1 MANLLDTL
9 IVKGLPLENRLVLP
23 PMQTSLAT
31 AQGSVTDKLIKYYV
45 QRSQAPGLIIVEHSY
60 ISPEGR
66 VSDKQLGIYDDSL
79 IPGLE
84 SLSSQVHSTGT
95 PIVIQINHAGRK
107 ASTDVTGVQ
116 PVAPSPTTSARELTS
131 DELPI
136 LVDQYVA
143 ATERAIK
150 AGFDGVEVHGAHGFL
165 LNQFYSPL
173 ANQRTDFFG
182 GSLENQM
189 RLPLEIVTRVRQIL
203 GNRLLLYRLGVVD
216 LESNGIQINDSRLFA
231 RKLVDAG
238 VDIIDVSGGLC
249 GSRPTQLEKTQ
260 GFFIPQAHTIKQ
272 SVDVPVIG
280 VGAIRDPEYA
290 NRLIT
295 EDTVDLIAVGRPML
309 NDATWATHFLN
320 KLRI

>member
-84 SLSSQVHSTGT
+84 SLSSQVHSSGT

-131 DELPI
+131 DELPN

>member
-31 AQGSVTDKLIKYYV
+31 TQGSVTDKLINYYV
-45 QRSQAPGLIIVEHSY
+45 QRSPAPGLIIVEHSY

-84 SLSSQVHSTGT
+84 KLSSQVHSTGT

-131 DELPI
+131 DELPN

-216 LESNGIQINDSRLFA
+216 LESNGIQIDDSRLFA

-260 GFFIPQAHTIKQ
+260 GFFISQAQTIKR

-280 VGAIRDPEYA
+280 VGGIRDPEYA

>member
-1 MANLLDTL
+1 MATLLDPL
-9 IVKGLPLENRLVLP
+9 IVKGLPFENRLVLP

-31 AQGSVTDKLIKYYV
+31 SQGEVTENLINYYV
-45 QRSQAPGLIIVEHSY
+45 QRSTGPGLIIVEHSY
-60 ISPEGR
+60 ITIQGR

-79 IPGLE
+79 IQGLE
-84 SLSSQVHSTGT
+84 TLSSQVHRTET
-95 PIVIQINHAGRK
+95 PIVIQINHAGQK
-107 ASTDVTGVQ
+107 TSAEVTGFQ
-116 PVAPSPTTSARELTS
+116 PVAPSPTRSARELTV
-131 DELPI
+131 DELAI

-173 ANQRTDFFG
+173 TNHRKDSYG

-189 RLPLEIVTRVRQIL
+189 RLPLEIVRKVRQIL
-203 GNRLLLYRLGVVD
+203 GNRLLLYRLGAVD
-216 LESNGIQINDSRLFA
+216 RESNGIQIDDSQLFA

-249 GSRPTQLEKTQ
+249 GSRPPQLDTTQ
-260 GFFIPQAHTIKQ
+260 GFFIPQAHAIKR
-272 SVDVPVIG
+272 SVDIPVIG
-280 VGAIRDPEYA
+280 VGGIRDPEYA
-290 NRLIT
+290 NRLLR
-295 EDTVDLIAVGRPML
+295 EDTIDLVAVGRPML
-309 NDATWATHFLN
+309 NDANWATHFLN

>member
-1 MANLLDTL
+1 
-9 IVKGLPLENRLVLP
+9 
-23 PMQTSLAT
+23 MQTSLAT
-31 AQGSVTDKLIKYYV
+31 TQGSVTDKLINYYV
-45 QRSQAPGLIIVEHSY
+45 QRSPAPGLIIVEHSY

-84 SLSSQVHSTGT
+84 NLSSQVHSTGT

-131 DELPI
+131 DELPN

-173 ANQRTDFFG
+173 AQISVLI
-182 GSLENQM
+182 SLE
-189 RLPLEIVTRVRQIL
+189 
-203 GNRLLLYRLGVVD
+203 
-216 LESNGIQINDSRLFA
+216 
-231 RKLVDAG
+231 
-238 VDIIDVSGGLC
+238 
-249 GSRPTQLEKTQ
+249 
-260 GFFIPQAHTIKQ
+260 
-272 SVDVPVIG
+272 VP
-280 VGAIRDPEYA
+280 
-290 NRLIT
+290 
-295 EDTVDLIAVGRPML
+295 
-309 NDATWATHFLN
+309 
-320 KLRI
+320 